1 MLSLRHA
8 DAALPAVLLARG
20 GGGPCCVSAR
30 RRLTLFNLM
39 DALALFPYDGA
50 EVQGAGRKQ
59 PTYIRRFGEWNV
71 VWWVD
76 VPVGEVQVLLVERR
90 RNK

>member
-1 MLSLRHA
+1 
-8 DAALPAVLLARG
+8 
-20 GGGPCCVSAR
+20 
-30 RRLTLFNLM
+30 M